1 MYPHGLEKRLEQAA
15 SRFRALGRI
24 WWARGISLRLKLR
37 IFRAGVASVALY
49 GSECWCLDDATE
61 RLVRS
66 WCARRLAV
74 LTGRTIREEYKDPT
88 WSLVCAARKRR
99 LNWLGKV
106 LRREEDFLARQF
118 ILAEADRYGNSVRG
132 SILNDIPHIDNARD
146 LVSLAED
153 LDRWSDIM
161 TDV

>member
-1 MYPHGLEKRLEQAA
+1 MK
-15 SRFRALGRI
+15 
-24 WWARGISLRLKLR
+24 KLLACWQSCWHA
-37 IFRAGVASVALY
+37 INSGVG
-49 GSECWCLDDATE
+49 GS
-61 RLVRS
+61 
-66 WCARRLAV
+66 
-74 LTGRTIREEYKDPT
+74 
-88 WSLVCAARKRR
+88 RR

-106 LRREEDFLARQF
+106 LSREEDFLARQF
-118 ILAEADRYGNSVRG
+118 ILAEADSHGNSVRG

>member
-1 MYPHGLEKRLEQAA
+1 M
-15 SRFRALGRI
+15 
-24 WWARGISLRLKLR
+24 
-37 IFRAGVASVALY
+37 
-49 GSECWCLDDATE
+49 
-61 RLVRS
+61 
-66 WCARRLAV
+66 
-74 LTGRTIREEYKDPT
+74 
-88 WSLVCAARKRR
+88 CAARKRR